1 MQAVMEISL
10 VSVADKSCLAALQ
23 WVIVLTGCNEKNRLL
38 MLNLVAIVIHVMFR

>member
-1 MQAVMEISL
+1 MQLVMEISL

-23 WVIVLTGCNEKNRLL
+23 WVIVLTGCNEKNRL